1 MFHGRFRAKRFFA
14 NDRDAELGIE
24 RDQVNARPDHTLD
37 VLNGCGST
45 PGNNFF
51 QVGGIDEG
59 TLYPLIT
66 TLPDRG
72 CSHAKHRS
80 AAVHLPAWR
89 GWLPTD
95 SSWPIA
101 LYPDRTRE

>member
-1 MFHGRFRAKRFFA
+1 MVASDRKKSLFA

-66 TLPDRG
+66 TLPVG
-72 CSHAKHRS
+72 GGKVLHHWVMGVNVAHC
-80 AAVHLPAWR
+80 
-89 GWLPTD
+89 G
-95 SSWPIA
+95 
-101 LYPDRTRE
+101 

>member
-1 MFHGRFRAKRFFA
+1 MFHGRFRPKRLFA

-59 TLYPLIT
+59 ALYPLIT
-66 TLPDRG
+66 ALPVGGSNVLNYRVMANTVAHRG
-72 CSHAKHRS
+72 YD
-80 AAVHLPAWR
+80 
-89 GWLPTD
+89 GWN
-95 SSWPIA
+95 SRWVVG
-101 LYPDRTRE
+101 